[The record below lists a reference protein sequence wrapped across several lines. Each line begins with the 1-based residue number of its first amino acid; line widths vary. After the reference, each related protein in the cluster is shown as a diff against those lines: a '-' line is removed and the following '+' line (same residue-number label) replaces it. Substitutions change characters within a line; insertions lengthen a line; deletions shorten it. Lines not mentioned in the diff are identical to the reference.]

1 MTVLKSVRGCLFFV
15 FVFSCCYLFVLGLLC
30 FFKFHIVCFCRKI
43 EKIVL
48 RLSVPI
54 LRPRK
59 QMFVMSFLK
68 MRNCTADEN

>member
-1 MTVLKSVRGCLFFV
+1 MTVLKSVRGFVLFF
-15 FVFSCCYLFVLGLLC
+15 FLLLFVCFGVVL

-59 QMFVMSFLK
+59 QMFVMSFF
-68 MRNCTADEN
+68 ENEKLYR

>member
-1 MTVLKSVRGCLFFV
+1 MTVLKSVRGFVLFF
-15 FVFSCCYLFVLGLLC
+15 FFLLLFVCFGVVL

-68 MRNCTADEN
+68 MRNCTDDEN